1 MHRHLHQHFAQRL
14 AQHRLAIAALV
25 IAFGA
30 MPACASESADEGDDS
45 DDAHVSESNLTNSEK
60 EAICNAI
67 PAPRPWTADEKTK
80 LASETVRRFVD
91 LKKKNDALTA
101 TRGVGGYAG
110 ARTEIWKAIS
120 IRNDRAA
127 AAALIKPKLKPGFD
141 ANRVA
146 AEMQG
151 TSCIGRV
158 YDILREVYK
167 DLGRGTEWAAIEKCG
182 RAWDSDGLHVQQALI
197 KNGWPGPTLGLVTDD
212 AKAPG
217 SQAEID
223 IHRGFLRA
231 MGQGTYYG
239 TPVSR
244 TSVLK
249 NFMPTVGSPT
259 RRDDSV
265 YNAIGQSKFLGVG
278 TFRGAF
284 HVPFIIPASALPED
298 AAPAGAE
305 RAGWLEARRRNEP
318 FIMESHSL
326 RQPWDPTNFEIKSL
340 KEVIAVTMSESVVY
354 STGTILFAPGSTYV
368 VR

>member
-1 MHRHLHQHFAQRL
+1 MKLH
-14 AQHRLAIAALV
+14 HRLALVAFVASVGAL
-25 IAFGA
+25 
-30 MPACASESADEGDDS
+30 PACAAESDSEGEES
-45 DDAHVSESNLTNSEK
+45 DDAHVSESNLTATEK
-60 EAICNAI
+60 ERICNAI
-67 PAPRPWTADEKTK
+67 PAPRPWTAEEKTK
-80 LASETVRRFVD
+80 LASETVRRFVE
-91 LKKKNDALTA
+91 LKKTNDALIKS
-101 TRGVGGYAG
+101 RGVGNYAG

-158 YDILREVYK
+158 YDVLREVYK
-167 DLGRGTEWAAIEKCG
+167 DLGRATEWAAIEKCG

-197 KNGWPGPTLGLVTDD
+197 KNGWPSPTLGIVTDE
-212 AKAPG
+212 AKPPG
-217 SQAEID
+217 NAEEISLQ
-223 IHRGFLRA
+223 RSFQRA
-231 MGQGTYYG
+231 ITLGSYYG
-239 TPVSR
+239 TPVSK
-244 TSVLK
+244 TTVLK
-249 NFMPTVGSPT
+249 NFMPTLGSPT

-265 YNAIGQSKFLGVG
+265 LDAVGQSKFLAVG

-284 HVPFIIPASALPED
+284 HVPFIIPASAVPED
-298 AAPAGAE
+298 VAPAAGAE
-305 RAGWLEARRRNEP
+305 RTAWLDARRRNEP

-326 RQPWDPTNFEIKSL
+326 RQPWDPTNFEIKPM
-340 KEVIAVTMSESVVY
+340 KEVIAITMNESVVY

>member
-1 MHRHLHQHFAQRL
+1 MKRQPNPAL
-14 AQHRLAIAALV
+14 ALALALAALV
-25 IAFGA
+25 VAFGSL
-30 MPACASESADEGDDS
+30 PACAAESDSEGEDS
-45 DDAHVSESNLTNSEK
+45 DDAHVSESNLTSTEK
-60 EAICNAI
+60 QAICNAI

-80 LASETVRRFVD
+80 LASETVRRFVE
-91 LKKKNDALTA
+91 LKKKNDALIQ

-120 IRNDRAA
+120 LRNDRAA

-151 TSCIGRV
+151 TSCIGRI

-197 KNGWPGPTLGLVTDD
+197 KNGWPAPTLGLVTDE
-212 AKAPG
+212 AKPPG
-217 SQAEID
+217 NAEEVAL
-223 IHRGFLRA
+223 HRGFQRA
-231 MGQGTYYG
+231 LTQGTYYG
-239 TPVSR
+239 TPVSK

-249 NFMPTVGSPT
+249 NFMPTLGSPT

-265 YNAIGQSKFLGVG
+265 LNAIGQSKFLAVG

-284 HVPFIIPASALPED
+284 HVPFIIPASAVPED
-298 AAPAGAE
+298 VAPTGAGRAA
-305 RAGWLEARRRNEP
+305 WLDARRRNEP

-326 RQPWDPTNFEIKSL
+326 RQPWDATNFEIKPM
-340 KEVIAVTMSESVVY
+340 KEVIGITMSESVVY